1 MKLTT
6 HLESLSRQFLYMLH
20 MPLLCG
26 NKGYVQCT
34 GRYCRMIT
42 IILVRHKELGS
53 LL

>member
-6 HLESLSRQFLYMLH
+6 HLVSLSRQFLYMLH
-20 MPLLCG
+20 IPLLCG

-34 GRYCRMIT
+34 RRYCRLNT
-42 IILVRHKELGS
+42 IILVRHVELRS